1 MDKLITILTGLIVGL
16 PGARRRAL
24 NEIVERLQKEDEY
37 LQGEIAYTW
46 ELFHKRGEEMDDA
59 NRRANDYKKR
69 IDELELEL
77 VRLGLPPKPSFT
89 WRIMVKRSVL
99 KSHKIHSIKALREVT
114 TMGLKE
120 AKEWVE
126 LQADGQPDEWVRL
139 GTEIG
144 AREFGMAIDTLLRAS
159 ANNQTAPVPT
169 YPNDVTFYRNEGGF

>member
-46 ELFHKRGEEMDDA
+46 ELFSKRGEEMDDA
-59 NRRANDYKKR
+59 NRRAGDYKTR
-69 IDELELEL
+69 INELELEL
-77 VRLGLPPKPSFT
+77 ARLGSPLT

-114 TMGLKE
+114 TMRLKE

-126 LQADGQPDEWVRL
+126 LQADGQPDEWVSL

-159 ANNQTAPVPT
+159 ANNQTAPVPR
-169 YPNDVTFYRNEGGF
+169 YPNDVTFYRNERGF